1 MTPEVTHD
9 EVINKEP
16 DTSEVD
22 QPTSPTPPTPPAPP
36 TPRSGKR
43 LLWLLLIPAVLVIAA
58 LFGAQARQ
66 KQTQQL
72 GVTTKALEVQAVNV
86 IHAQRGKSSSELT
99 LPGMIQAFSQ
109 SPIYARVD
117 GYVRTWYVDIGT
129 HVTKGQLLA
138 EIDAPE
144 VDQQLN
150 QARAM
155 LSQAETGLALAKV
168 TAPRY
173 QELIKTNSVSQQ
185 EVDQNNQ
192 NLAAQTAN
200 VQAAAAAVSRLEQMQ
215 GFEKIVAPFDGVIT
229 LRKTDFGDLVNAGN
243 AGIGR
248 ELFRISQ
255 NNIVRVFVTVPEEF
269 STQVGAGT
277 KASMDVTSLPN
288 RHFAAAVARTTG
300 AIDINSRT
308 LTVELDVPN
317 PSGELLPGAYANV
330 HFQLPLNVVP
340 LVLPSSTVLFQADG
354 PQVGVV
360 SSQNQVE
367 LRKVTLGQDFG
378 DTIEILTGV
387 RPSDAV
393 IANPPDS
400 LTTGMRVAVQSASGP
415 STSGPSASG
424 NAKGN

>member
-1 MTPEVTHD
+1 MKLD
-9 EVINKEP
+9 EVMNKDQES
-16 DTSEVD
+16 SE
-22 QPTSPTPPTPPAPP
+22 QHQHAR
-36 TPRSGKR
+36 RSGKR
-43 LLWLLLIPAVLVIAA
+43 LLWFLLIPAVLSASA
-58 LFGAQARQ
+58 FFGAQARQ
-66 KQTQQL
+66 TKSQQL
-72 GVTTKALEVQAVNV
+72 GATTKSLEAQTVNV
-86 IHAQRGKSSSELT
+86 IHPQRGQSSSDLT

-117 GYVRTWYVDIGT
+117 GYVRTWYVDIGA

-155 LSQAETGLALAKV
+155 LQQAETSLALAKV

-200 VQAAAAAVSRLEQMQ
+200 VQAASAAVSRLEQMQ

-243 AGIGR
+243 AGVGR
-248 ELFRISQ
+248 ELFQISQ

-269 STQVGAGT
+269 SAQVRPGT
-277 KASMDVTSLPN
+277 KASMDLTSLPN
-288 RHFAAAVARTTG
+288 RHFPAAVTRTTD
-300 AIDINSRT
+300 AIDPNSRT
-308 LTVELDVPN
+308 LTVELDIPN

-330 HFQLPLNVVP
+330 HFQLPLNVVT
-340 LVLPSSTVLFQADG
+340 LVLPASTILFQADG

-360 SSQNQVE
+360 NSQTQVE
-367 LRKVTLGQDFG
+367 LRKVTLGHDFG
-378 DTIEILTGV
+378 DTIQILTGV
-387 RPSDAV
+387 RAADAV

-400 LTTGMRVAVQSASGP
+400 LTNGMHVVVQSASSS
-415 STSGPSASG
+415 STSAG
-424 NAKGN
+424 AKGN

>member
-1 MTPEVTHD
+1 MSKHLET
-9 EVINKEP
+9 
-16 DTSEVD
+16 
-22 QPTSPTPPTPPAPP
+22 
-36 TPRSGKR
+36 SGKR
-43 LLWLLLIPAVLVIAA
+43 LLWFLLVPVVLATSA
-58 LFGAQARQ
+58 FFGAQARQ
-66 KQTQQL
+66 KVSQEL
-72 GVTTKALEVQAVNV
+72 VGTTKSLEVQTVNV
-86 IHAQRGKSSSELT
+86 IHPERGKSSSDLT
-99 LPGMIQAFSQ
+99 LPGMIEAFSQ

-155 LSQAETGLALAKV
+155 LNQAETSLALAK
-168 TAPRY
+168 TTTPRY
-173 QELIKTNSVSQQ
+173 QELIKTNSVSQL

-200 VQAAAAAVSRLEQMQ
+200 VQAASATVSRLEQMQ
-215 GFEKIVAPFDGVIT
+215 GFEKIIAPFDGVIT

-243 AGIGR
+243 AGVGR

-269 STQVGAGT
+269 SKQVRPGT
-277 KASMDVTSLPN
+277 KASMDLTELPN
-288 RHFAAAVARTTG
+288 RHFAAAVTRTTD
-300 AIDINSRT
+300 AIDANSRT

-340 LVLPSSTVLFQADG
+340 LVLPSSTILFQADG

-360 SSQNQVE
+360 NSQNKVE
-367 LRKVTLGQDFG
+367 LRKVTLGHDFG
-378 DTIEILTGV
+378 DTIQILTGV
-387 RPSDAV
+387 RPTDAV

-400 LTTGMRVAVQSASGP
+400 LTNSMRVAVQSASGP
-415 STSGPSASG
+415 SSSS

>member
-1 MTPEVTHD
+1 MN
-9 EVINKEP
+9 NK
-16 DTSEVD
+16 
-22 QPTSPTPPTPPAPP
+22 
-36 TPRSGKR
+36 RSGKR
-43 LLWLLLIPAVLVIAA
+43 LLWFLLIPVLLATSA
-58 LFGAQARQ
+58 FFGAQARQ
-66 KQTQQL
+66 KVTQQL
-72 GVTTKALEVQAVNV
+72 VGTTKALEVQTVNV
-86 IHAQRGKSSSELT
+86 IHPQKGQSSSDLT

-109 SPIYARVD
+109 SPVYARVN

-155 LSQAETGLALAKV
+155 LKQTETSLALARV

-200 VQAAAAAVSRLEQMQ
+200 VQAAEADVSRLEQLQ

-229 LRKTDFGDLVNAGN
+229 LRQTDFGDLVNAGN
-243 AGIGR
+243 AGAGR

-255 NNIVRVFVTVPEEF
+255 NNVVRVFVTVPEEF
-269 STQVGAGT
+269 SKQVRPGT
-277 KASMDVTSLPN
+277 KASMDLTELPN
-288 RHFAAAVARTTG
+288 RHFAAAVTRTSD
-300 AIDINSRT
+300 AIDATSRT

-317 PSGELLPGAYANV
+317 PSGDLLPGAYANV

-340 LVLPSSTVLFQADG
+340 LVLPSSAILFQADG

-360 SSQNQVE
+360 NSQNHVE
-367 LRKVTLGQDFG
+367 LRKVTLGHDFG
-378 DTIEILTGV
+378 DTIQVLTGV
-387 RPSDAV
+387 RPTDAV
-393 IANPPDS
+393 IANPSDS
-400 LTTGMRVAVQSASGP
+400 LTNGMRVAVQSANSPG
-415 STSGPSASG
+415 ASG
-424 NAKGN
+424 SPKGN

>member
-1 MTPEVTHD
+1 V
-9 EVINKEP
+9 
-16 DTSEVD
+16 
-22 QPTSPTPPTPPAPP
+22 
-36 TPRSGKR
+36 
-43 LLWLLLIPAVLVIAA
+43 
-58 LFGAQARQ
+58 
-66 KQTQQL
+66 QT
-72 GVTTKALEVQAVNV
+72 VSI
-86 IHAQRGKSSSELT
+86 IHPQRGKSSSDLT
-99 LPGMIQAFSQ
+99 LPGMLQAFSQ

-117 GYVRTWYVDIGT
+117 GYVRTWYVDIGA

-155 LSQAETGLALAKV
+155 LSQAQTSLALAKV
-168 TAPRY
+168 TTPRY

-200 VQAAAAAVSRLEQMQ
+200 VQAAAAGVSRLEQMR
-215 GFEKIVAPFDGVIT
+215 GFEKIIAPFDGIIT

-243 AGIGR
+243 SGVGR

-269 STQVGAGT
+269 SKQVMSGT
-277 KASMDVTSLPN
+277 KASMDLTELPN
-288 RHFAAAVARTTG
+288 RRFSASVTRTTD
-300 AIDINSRT
+300 AIDANSRT

-317 PSGELLPGAYANV
+317 PSGQLLPGAYANV
-330 HFQLPLNVVP
+330 HFQLPLHVVP
-340 LVLPSSTVLFQADG
+340 LVLPASTILFQAAG

-360 SSQNQVE
+360 NSQDQVE
-367 LRKVTLGQDFG
+367 LRNVTLGHDFG
-378 DTIEILTGV
+378 DTIEIVSGV
-387 RPSDAV
+387 HQTDVV

-400 LTTGMRVAVQSASGP
+400 LTNGMHVAVQSASSPGA
-415 STSGPSASG
+415 SANQGG
-424 NAKGN
+424 N

>member
-1 MTPEVTHD
+1 MQVEDVK
-9 EVINKEP
+9 NKELEG
-16 DTSEVD
+16 SEKE
-22 QPTSPTPPTPPAPP
+22 QHTHL
-36 TPRSGKR
+36 SGKR
-43 LLWLLLIPAVLVIAA
+43 LLWFLLVPAVLVTSA
-58 LFGAQARQ
+58 FMGTKARQ
-66 KQTQQL
+66 KTSQQL
-72 GVTTKALEVQAVNV
+72 NATTKSLEVQTVNV
-86 IHAQRGKSSSELT
+86 IHPQRGKSSSDLT

-155 LSQAETGLALAKV
+155 LKQAETGLALAKV

-173 QELIKTNSVSQQ
+173 QELVKTNSVSQQ

-200 VQAAAAAVSRLEQMQ
+200 VQAASAAVSRLEQMQ

-243 AGIGR
+243 AGVGR

-255 NNIVRVFVTVPEEF
+255 NNVVRVFVTVPEEF
-269 STQVGAGT
+269 SKQVKPGT
-277 KASMDVTSLPN
+277 KASMDLTELPN
-288 RHFAAAVARTTG
+288 RHFSAAVTRTTG
-300 AIDINSRT
+300 AIDVNSRT

-330 HFQLPLNVVP
+330 HFSLPLGAAP
-340 LVLPSSTVLFQADG
+340 LVLPSSTILFQADG

-360 SSQNQVE
+360 NSQNQVE
-367 LRKVTLGQDFG
+367 LRKVTLGHDFG
-378 DTIEILTGV
+378 DTIQVLSGV
-387 RPSDAV
+387 RLTDAA

-400 LTTGMRVAVQSASGP
+400 ITDGMRVAVQSP
-415 STSGPSASG
+415 SG
-424 NAKGN
+424 NEKGN

>member
-1 MTPEVTHD
+1 MKPND
-9 EVINKEP
+9 VIRK
-16 DTSEVD
+16 
-22 QPTSPTPPTPPAPP
+22 QPQDSPTEEPS
-36 TPRSGKR
+36 PRSGKR
-43 LLWLLLIPAVLVIAA
+43 LLWFFLVPILLATAA
-58 LFGAQARQ
+58 FFGAQARM
-66 KQTQQL
+66 KTSQQL
-72 GVTTKALEVQAVNV
+72 QVTTKSLEVQTVSV
-86 IHAQRGKSSSELT
+86 VHPQRGQSGSDLS

-150 QARAM
+150 QARAV
-155 LSQAETGLALAKV
+155 LKQTETNLALAKV

-200 VQAAAAAVSRLEQMQ
+200 VQAAEAAVSRLEQMQ

-229 LRKTDFGDLVNAGN
+229 LRRTDLGDLVNAGN
-243 AGIGR
+243 AGLGR

-269 STQVGAGT
+269 SKQVRPGT
-277 KASMDVTSLPN
+277 KASMDLTELPN
-288 RHFAAAVARTTG
+288 RHFAASVTRTTD
-300 AIDINSRT
+300 AIDANSRT

-317 PSGELLPGAYANV
+317 ASGELLPGAYATV
-330 HFQLPLNVVP
+330 HFQLPLNVTP
-340 LVLPSSTVLFQADG
+340 LVLPSSTILFQAAG

-360 SSQNQVE
+360 NSQNQVE
-367 LRKVTLGQDFG
+367 LRKVTLGHDFG
-378 DTIEILTGV
+378 DTIEVVSGV
-387 RPSDAV
+387 RPTDAV
-393 IANPPDS
+393 VANPPDF
-400 LTTGMRVAVQSASGP
+400 LTNGMRVAVQA
-415 STSGPSASG
+415 AAG
-424 NAKGN
+424 NTEGN

>member
-1 MTPEVTHD
+1 MKSD
-9 EVINKEP
+9 AVINNK
-16 DTSEVD
+16 
-22 QPTSPTPPTPPAPP
+22 
-36 TPRSGKR
+36 RSGKR
-43 LLWLLLIPAVLVIAA
+43 LLWFFFIPLLLATSAFFV
-58 LFGAQARQ
+58 AQARQ
-66 KQTQQL
+66 KVSQQL
-72 GVTTKALEVQAVNV
+72 VGTTKSLEVQTVNV
-86 IHAQRGKSSSELT
+86 IHPQRGKSSSDLT

-117 GYVRTWYVDIGT
+117 GYVRTWYVDIGA

-155 LSQAETGLALAKV
+155 LSQAETSLALAKT

-200 VQAAAAAVSRLEQMQ
+200 VQAATAAVSRLEQMQ

-243 AGIGR
+243 AGLGR
-248 ELFRISQ
+248 ELFQISQ

-269 STQVGAGT
+269 SKQIMSGT
-277 KASMDVTSLPN
+277 KASMDLTELPN
-288 RHFAAAVARTTG
+288 RHFAAAVTRTTD
-300 AIDINSRT
+300 AIDATSRT

-317 PSGELLPGAYANV
+317 PSGALLPGAYATV
-330 HFQLPLNVVP
+330 HFQLPLNMVP
-340 LVLPSSTVLFQADG
+340 LVLPSSTILFQSYG

-360 SSQNQVE
+360 NSQNQVE
-367 LRKVTLGQDFG
+367 LRKVTLGHDFG
-378 DTIEILTGV
+378 DTIEIVSGV
-387 RPSDAV
+387 RHTDSV

-400 LTTGMRVAVQSASGP
+400 LTSGMRVAVQS
-415 STSGPSASG
+415 TSDRQKE
-424 NAKGN
+424 N

>member
-1 MTPEVTHD
+1 MQVEDVK
-9 EVINKEP
+9 NKELEG
-16 DTSEVD
+16 SEKE
-22 QPTSPTPPTPPAPP
+22 QHTHL
-36 TPRSGKR
+36 SGKR
-43 LLWLLLIPAVLVIAA
+43 LLWFLLVPAVLVTSA
-58 LFGAQARQ
+58 FMGTKARQ
-66 KQTQQL
+66 KTSQQL
-72 GVTTKALEVQAVNV
+72 NATTKSLEVQTVNV
-86 IHAQRGKSSSELT
+86 IHPQRGKSSSDLT

-155 LSQAETGLALAKV
+155 LKQAETGLALAKV

-173 QELIKTNSVSQQ
+173 QELVKTNSVSQQ

-200 VQAAAAAVSRLEQMQ
+200 VQAASAAVSRLEQMQ

-243 AGIGR
+243 AGVGR

-255 NNIVRVFVTVPEEF
+255 NNVVRVFVTVPEEF
-269 STQVGAGT
+269 SKQVKPGT
-277 KASMDVTSLPN
+277 KASMDLTELPN
-288 RHFAAAVARTTG
+288 RHFSAAVTRTTG
-300 AIDINSRT
+300 AIDVNSRT

-330 HFQLPLNVVP
+330 HFQLPLGAAP
-340 LVLPSSTVLFQADG
+340 LVLPSSTILFQADG

-360 SSQNQVE
+360 NSQDQVE
-367 LRKVTLGQDFG
+367 LRKVTLGHDFG
-378 DTIEILTGV
+378 DTIQVLSGV
-387 RPSDAV
+387 RLADAA

-400 LTTGMRVAVQSASGP
+400 ITNGMRVAVQS
-415 STSGPSASG
+415 TSS
-424 NAKGN
+424 NEKGN

>member
-1 MTPEVTHD
+1 MKVEDVM
-9 EVINKEP
+9 NKELESP
-16 DTSEVD
+16 AKE
-22 QPTSPTPPTPPAPP
+22 QPSQ
-36 TPRSGKR
+36 RRGKR
-43 LLWLLLIPAVLVIAA
+43 LLWFLLIPVGLAISAF
-58 LFGAQARQ
+58 FGAQARQ
-66 KQTQQL
+66 QQSQQL
-72 GVTTKALEVQAVNV
+72 AGTTKSLEVQTVSV
-86 IHAQRGKSSSELT
+86 IHPQRGQTSSDLT

-117 GYVRTWYVDIGT
+117 GYVRNWHVDIGA

-155 LSQAETGLALAKV
+155 LNQAETSLSLAKV

-243 AGIGR
+243 AGAGR

-255 NNIVRVFVTVPEEF
+255 NNVVRVFVTVPEEF
-269 STQVGAGT
+269 SKQVKPGT
-277 KASMDVTSLPN
+277 KASMDVTALPN
-288 RHFAAAVARTTG
+288 RRFTAAVTRTTDS
-300 AIDINSRT
+300 IDVNSRT
-308 LTVELDVPN
+308 LTVELDIPN

-330 HFQLPLNVVP
+330 HFQLPLNVAP
-340 LVLPSSTVLFQADG
+340 LVLPSSTILFQSAG

-360 SSQNQVE
+360 NGQSQVE
-367 LRKVTLGQDFG
+367 LRKVSLGHDFG
-378 DTIEILTGV
+378 NTIQIVSGV
-387 RPSDAV
+387 RPADAV
-393 IANPPDS
+393 IDNPPDS
-400 LTTGMRVAVQSASGP
+400 LTNGMRVAVQS
-415 STSGPSASG
+415 TSGAQ
-424 NAKGN
+424 KGN

>member
-1 MTPEVTHD
+1 MRSD
-9 EVINKEP
+9 EVMNNK
-16 DTSEVD
+16 
-22 QPTSPTPPTPPAPP
+22 
-36 TPRSGKR
+36 RSGKR
-43 LLWLLLIPAVLVIAA
+43 LLWFLFIPVLLATSAFFV
-58 LFGAQARQ
+58 AQARQ
-66 KQTQQL
+66 KVSQQL
-72 GVTTKALEVQAVNV
+72 VGTTKSLEVQTVNV
-86 IHAQRGKSSSELT
+86 IHPQRGKSSSDLT

-155 LSQAETGLALAKV
+155 LSQAETSLALAK
-168 TAPRY
+168 TTTPRY

-200 VQAAAAAVSRLEQMQ
+200 VQAATAAVSRLEQMQ
-215 GFEKIVAPFDGVIT
+215 RFEKIVAPFDGVIT

-243 AGIGR
+243 AGLGR

-269 STQVGAGT
+269 SNEIMSGT
-277 KASMDVTSLPN
+277 KASMDLTELPN
-288 RHFAAAVARTTG
+288 RHFAAAVTRTTN
-300 AIDINSRT
+300 AIDANSRT

-317 PSGELLPGAYANV
+317 PSGALLPGAYANV

-340 LVLPSSTVLFQADG
+340 RVLPSSTILFQSDG

-360 SSQNQVE
+360 NSQNQVE
-367 LRKVTLGQDFG
+367 LRKVTLGHDFG
-378 DTIEILTGV
+378 DTIEIVSGV
-387 RPSDAV
+387 RQTDSI

-400 LTTGMRVAVQSASGP
+400 LTNGVQVAVQSAS
-415 STSGPSASG
+415 SQQ
-424 NAKGN
+424 KGN

>member
-1 MTPEVTHD
+1 MKLDGVMN
-9 EVINKEP
+9 NK
-16 DTSEVD
+16 
-22 QPTSPTPPTPPAPP
+22 
-36 TPRSGKR
+36 RSGKR
-43 LLWLLLIPAVLVIAA
+43 LLWFLLVPVLLATSA
-58 LFGAQARQ
+58 FFGAQARQ
-66 KQTQQL
+66 KATQQL
-72 GVTTKALEVQAVNV
+72 VGTTKSLEVQTVNL
-86 IHAQRGKSSSELT
+86 IHPQRGKSSSDLT

-117 GYVRTWYVDIGT
+117 GYVRNWYVDIGT

-155 LSQAETGLALAKV
+155 LKQTETSLALAKV

-200 VQAAAAAVSRLEQMQ
+200 VQAAEAAVSRLEQMQ

-229 LRKTDFGDLVNAGN
+229 LRTTDFGDLVNAGN
-243 AGIGR
+243 AGAGR

-255 NNIVRVFVTVPEEF
+255 NNVVRVFVTVPEEF
-269 STQVGAGT
+269 SKQVRTGT
-277 KASMDVTSLPN
+277 KASMDLTELPN
-288 RHFAAAVARTTG
+288 RHFAAAVTRTTD
-300 AIDINSRT
+300 AIDASSRT

-317 PSGELLPGAYANV
+317 PSGELLPGAYTTV

-340 LVLPSSTVLFQADG
+340 LVIPSSAILFQASG
-354 PQVGVV
+354 PQVGLVN
-360 SSQNQVE
+360 SQNQVE
-367 LRKVTLGQDFG
+367 LRKVTLGHDFG
-378 DTIEILTGV
+378 DTIQVLTGV
-387 RPSDAV
+387 RPTDAV
-393 IANPPDS
+393 VANPPDS
-400 LTTGMRVAVQSASGP
+400 LTNGMRVAVQSANSPGA
-415 STSGPSASG
+415 SASQ
-424 NAKGN
+424 KGN

>member
-1 MTPEVTHD
+1 MELEEVTKKD
-9 EVINKEP
+9 P
-16 DTSEVD
+16 DTSEAE
-22 QPTSPTPPTPPAPP
+22 QLAAPPPAPP
-36 TPRSGKR
+36 RNGKR
-43 LLWLLLIPAVLVIAA
+43 LLWLLLIPVVLAIAA
-58 LFGAQARQ
+58 VFGAHARQ
-66 KQTQQL
+66 KQNQQL
-72 GVTTKALEVQAVNV
+72 AVTTKSLEVQTVNV
-86 IHAQRGKSSSELT
+86 IHPQRGKASSDLT

-109 SPIYARVD
+109 SPIYARGD

-155 LSQAETGLALAKV
+155 LSQAETTLQLAKL
-168 TAPRY
+168 TTPRY

-192 NLAAQTAN
+192 NLAAQAAN
-200 VQAAAAAVSRLEQMQ
+200 VKAASAAVSRLEQMQ

-243 AGIGR
+243 AGVGR

-255 NNIVRVFVTVPEEF
+255 NNVVRVFVTVPEEF
-269 STQVGAGT
+269 SQQVGPGT
-277 KASMDVTSLPN
+277 KASMDVTALPN
-288 RHFAAAVARTTG
+288 RHFPTSVTRTTD
-300 AIDINSRT
+300 AIDVNSRT

-340 LVLPSSTVLFQADG
+340 LVLPTSTILFQADG

-360 SSQNQVE
+360 NGQKQVE
-367 LRKVTLGQDFG
+367 LRKVTLGHDFG
-378 DTIEILTGV
+378 DTIQIATGV
-387 RPSDAV
+387 RPTDSV

-400 LTTGMRVAVQSASGP
+400 LTNGMQVAVQAASNN
-415 STSGPSASG
+415 TRG
-424 NAKGN
+424 N

>member
-1 MTPEVTHD
+1 MQVEDVK
-9 EVINKEP
+9 NKELEG
-16 DTSEVD
+16 SEKE
-22 QPTSPTPPTPPAPP
+22 QHTHL
-36 TPRSGKR
+36 SGKR
-43 LLWLLLIPAVLVIAA
+43 LLWFLLVPAVLVTSA
-58 LFGAQARQ
+58 FMGTKARQ
-66 KQTQQL
+66 KTSQQL
-72 GVTTKALEVQAVNV
+72 NATTKSLEVQTVNV
-86 IHAQRGKSSSELT
+86 IHPQRGKSSSDLT

-155 LSQAETGLALAKV
+155 LKQAETGLALAKV

-173 QELIKTNSVSQQ
+173 QELVKTNSVSQQ

-200 VQAAAAAVSRLEQMQ
+200 VQAASAAVSRLEQMQ

-243 AGIGR
+243 AGVGR

-255 NNIVRVFVTVPEEF
+255 NNVVRVFVTVPEEF
-269 STQVGAGT
+269 SKQVKPGT
-277 KASMDVTSLPN
+277 KASMDLTELPN
-288 RHFAAAVARTTG
+288 RHFAAAVTRTTG
-300 AIDINSRT
+300 AIDVNSRT

-317 PSGELLPGAYANV
+317 ASGELLPGAYANV
-330 HFQLPLNVVP
+330 HFQLPLGAAP
-340 LVLPSSTVLFQADG
+340 LVLPSSTILFQADG

-360 SSQNQVE
+360 NSQDQVE
-367 LRKVTLGQDFG
+367 LRKVTLGHDFG
-378 DTIEILTGV
+378 DTIQVLSGV
-387 RPSDAV
+387 RLTDAA

-400 LTTGMRVAVQSASGP
+400 ITDGMRVAVQSP
-415 STSGPSASG
+415 SG
-424 NAKGN
+424 NEKGN

>member
-1 MTPEVTHD
+1 MKNVQDISNEH
-9 EVINKEP
+9 
-16 DTSEVD
+16 
-22 QPTSPTPPTPPAPP
+22 SP
-36 TPRSGKR
+36 RKGKR
-43 LLWLLLIPAVLVIAA
+43 LLWFLVVPLVLASSA
-58 LFGAQARQ
+58 FFGMQARQ
-66 KQTQQL
+66 QQRQQL
-72 GVTTKALEVQAVNV
+72 ANVTKSLEVQSVNV
-86 IHAQRGKSSSELT
+86 IHPERGKSSSDLT

-109 SPIYARVD
+109 SPVYARVD

-155 LSQAETGLALAKV
+155 LKQAETNLALAKV

-192 NLAAQTAN
+192 NLAAQEAN
-200 VQAAAAAVSRLEQMQ
+200 VQAETAAVGRLEQMQ
-215 GFEKIVAPFDGVIT
+215 GFEKIVAPFNGVIT
-229 LRKTDFGDLVNAGN
+229 ERKTDFGDLVNAGN
-243 AGIGR
+243 AGTGH

-269 STQVGAGT
+269 TSEVKPGT
-277 KASMDVTSLPN
+277 KASMDVISLPN
-288 RHFAAAVARTTG
+288 RRFAASVTRTAD
-300 AIDINSRT
+300 AIDATSRT

-330 HFQLPLNVVP
+330 HFQLLLKVEPLA
-340 LVLPSSTVLFQADG
+340 LPASTILFQADG
-354 PQVGVV
+354 PQVGIVNG
-360 SSQNQVE
+360 QNQVE
-367 LRKVTLGQDFG
+367 LRKVTLGHDFG

-387 RPSDAV
+387 RSGDAV

-400 LTTGMRVAVQSASGP
+400 LTNGMRVAAP
-415 STSGPSASG
+415 SPSASAG
-424 NAKGN
+424 RKGN

>member
-1 MTPEVTHD
+1 MKPD
-9 EVINKEP
+9 EVINNK
-16 DTSEVD
+16 
-22 QPTSPTPPTPPAPP
+22 
-36 TPRSGKR
+36 RSGKR
-43 LLWLLLIPAVLVIAA
+43 LLWFLFIPVLLATSAFFV
-58 LFGAQARQ
+58 AQARQ
-66 KQTQQL
+66 KVSQQL
-72 GVTTKALEVQAVNV
+72 VGTTKALEVQTVNV
-86 IHAQRGKSSSELT
+86 IHPQRGKSSSDLT

-155 LSQAETGLALAKV
+155 LSQTETSLALAK
-168 TAPRY
+168 TTTPRY
-173 QELIKTNSVSQQ
+173 LELIKSNSVSQQ

-200 VQAAAAAVSRLEQMQ
+200 VQAASAAVSRLEQMQ

-243 AGIGR
+243 SGVGR

-269 STQVGAGT
+269 SKQVMSGT
-277 KASMDVTSLPN
+277 RASMDLTELPN
-288 RHFAAAVARTTG
+288 RRFSASVTRTTD
-300 AIDINSRT
+300 AIDANSRT

-317 PSGELLPGAYANV
+317 PSGALLPGAYANV

-340 LVLPSSTVLFQADG
+340 LVLPSSTILFQAAG
-354 PQVGVV
+354 PQVGVLN
-360 SSQNQVE
+360 SQNEVE
-367 LRKVTLGQDFG
+367 LRNVTLGHDFG
-378 DTIEILTGV
+378 DTIEIVSGIHQA
-387 RPSDAV
+387 DAV

-400 LTTGMRVAVQSASGP
+400 LTNGMRVAVQSAS
-415 STSGPSASG
+415 SPSASSPEASA
-424 NAKGN
+424 NRKGN

>member
-1 MTPEVTHD
+1 MNLLEDVMSKD
-9 EVINKEP
+9 VK
-16 DTSEVD
+16 TSERD
-22 QPTSPTPPTPPAPP
+22 QQPR
-36 TPRSGKR
+36 RSGKR
-43 LLWLLLIPAVLVIAA
+43 LLWFLAIPVILASSA
-58 LFGAQARQ
+58 FFGAQARL
-66 KQTQQL
+66 KTSQQL
-72 GVTTKALEVQAVNV
+72 QTTTKLLEVQTVNV
-86 IHAQRGKSSSELT
+86 IHPQRGTASSDLT

-117 GYVRTWYVDIGT
+117 GYVRTWYVDIGA

-138 EIDAPE
+138 EIDAPD

-155 LSQAETGLALAKV
+155 LKQTQTSLELAKL

-200 VQAAAAAVSRLEQMQ
+200 VQAAEAAVSRLEQMQ

-229 LRKTDFGDLVNAGN
+229 LRKTDFGNLVNAGN
-243 AGIGR
+243 AGIGQ

-269 STQVGAGT
+269 SKQVRPGT
-277 KASMDVTSLPN
+277 RASMDLTELPN
-288 RHFAAAVARTTG
+288 RHFAAAVTRTTD
-300 AIDINSRT
+300 AIDAASRT

-330 HFQLPLNVVP
+330 RFQLPLNVVP
-340 LVLPSSTVLFQADG
+340 LVIPSSTILFQEAG

-360 SSQNQVE
+360 TSRNQVE
-367 LRKVTLGQDFG
+367 LRRVTLGHDFG
-378 DTIEILTGV
+378 DTIEIVSGV
-387 RPSDAV
+387 RAADAV
-393 IANPPDS
+393 IANPPDF
-400 LTTGMRVAVQSASGP
+400 LTNGMPVAVQTASANQE
-415 STSGPSASG
+415 G
-424 NAKGN
+424 N